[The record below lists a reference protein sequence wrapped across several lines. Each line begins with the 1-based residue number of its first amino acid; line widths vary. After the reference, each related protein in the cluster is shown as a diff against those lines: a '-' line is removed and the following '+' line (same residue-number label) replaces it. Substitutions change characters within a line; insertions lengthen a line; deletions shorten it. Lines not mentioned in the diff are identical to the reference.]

1 MGSPHQSTSQIILLY
16 VSFAFDFKI
25 KVPIYV
31 ITEPMVQGCLK
42 EHLKTDSGKDLSIR
56 NLIDMGAQVG
66 K

>member
-1 MGSPHQSTSQIILLY
+1 MY

-56 NLIDMGAQVG
+56 DLIDMGAQVG